1 MSNTQFNFKQFSV
14 QQNLCSMKVGTD
26 GVLLGAW
33 TNTYNTSRILDIGT
47 GTGLIALMLAQRSDA
62 IITAVDAEENACEQA
77 TINFNSSPWKDRLTI
92 VHSKIQDLCGDEKF
106 DLVVSN
112 PPYFSGY
119 YSSDD
124 LSRDIARSADI
135 LLSYE
140 DLIASA
146 KRLLKEDGRLS
157 LILPADQQER
167 IIAIASQFGLA
178 LSRLTFV
185 KTKNTKEAKRI
196 LIEFVNDLS
205 DTEVIEGELI
215 IQLDDNGR
223 VYTKEYI
230 NLTKDFYLAF

>member
-1 MSNTQFNFKQFSV
+1 
-14 QQNLCSMKVGTD
+14 MKVGTD

-33 TNTYNTSRILDIGT
+33 TNTYNKRRILDIGT

-92 VHSKIQDLCGDEKF
+92 VHSKIQDLNDVEKF

-157 LILPADQQER
+157 LILPSDQQER
-167 IIAIASQFGLA
+167 IIAVANQFGLT

-185 KTKNTKEAKRI
+185 KTKITKEAKRI
-196 LIEFVNDLS
+196 LIEFVNDSS
-205 DTEVIEGELI
+205 DFEVIEDELI
-215 IQLDDNGR
+215 IQSADNGR
-223 VYTKEYI
+223 VYTQEYI

>member
-1 MSNTQFNFKQFSV
+1 
-14 QQNLCSMKVGTD
+14 MKVGTD

-33 TNTYNTSRILDIGT
+33 TNTYNTRRILDIGT

-77 TINFNSSPWKDRLTI
+77 TINFNSSPWTDRLTI
-92 VHSKIQDLCGDEKF
+92 VHSKIQDLNADEKF

-167 IIAIASQFGLA
+167 IIGIASQFGLT

-185 KTKNTKEAKRI
+185 KTKSTKEAKRI
-196 LIEFVNDLS
+196 LMEFVNDLS
-205 DTEVIEGELI
+205 DTEVIEDELI
-215 IQLDDNGR
+215 IQSADNGR
-223 VYTKEYI
+223 VYTQEYI
-230 NLTKDFYLAF
+230 ELTKDFYLAF

>member
-1 MSNTQFNFKQFSV
+1 
-14 QQNLCSMKVGTD
+14 MKVGTD

-33 TNTYNTSRILDIGT
+33 TNTYNTRRILDIGT

-92 VHSKIQDLCGDEKF
+92 VHSKIQDLNDVEKF

-124 LSRDIARSADI
+124 LSRDIARSADM

-146 KRLLKEDGRLS
+146 KRLLKEEGRLS

-167 IIAIASQFGLA
+167 IIAIANQFGLT

-185 KTKNTKEAKRI
+185 KTKSTKEAKRM

-205 DTEVIEGELI
+205 DTEVIEDELI
-215 IQLDDNGR
+215 IQSADNGR
-223 VYTKEYI
+223 VYTQEYI
-230 NLTKDFYLAF
+230 ELTKDFYLAF

>member
-1 MSNTQFNFKQFSV
+1 
-14 QQNLCSMKVGTD
+14 MKVGTD

-33 TNTYNTSRILDIGT
+33 TNTYNTRRILDIGT

-77 TINFNSSPWKDRLTI
+77 TINFNSSPWTDRLTI
-92 VHSKIQDLCGDEKF
+92 VHSKIQDLNADEKF

-119 YSSDD
+119 YYSDD

-167 IIAIASQFGLA
+167 IIGIASQFGLT

-185 KTKNTKEAKRI
+185 KTKSTKEAKRI
-196 LIEFVNDLS
+196 LMEFVNDLS
-205 DTEVIEGELI
+205 DTEVIEDELI
-215 IQLDDNGR
+215 IQSADNGR
-223 VYTKEYI
+223 VYTQEYI
-230 NLTKDFYLAF
+230 ELTKDFYLAF

>member
-1 MSNTQFNFKQFSV
+1 
-14 QQNLCSMKVGTD
+14 MKVGTD

-33 TNTYNTSRILDIGT
+33 TNTDNTRRILDIGT

-77 TINFNSSPWKDRLTI
+77 TINFNSSPWKDRLTV
-92 VHSKIQDLCGDEKF
+92 VHSKIQDLNSDEKF

-196 LIEFVNDLS
+196 LIEFVNELS
-205 DTEVIEGELI
+205 ETEVIEGELI